1 MVLELTTLTVRQEQ
15 AESFERS
22 LLAALELLRRAAGC
36 LRADALRS
44 HEDPARYLL
53 MVRWRSIDDH
63 MVGFR
68 GGEEFASFRRLLAP
82 FYAARPSMEHF
93 GEIAGN

>member
-1 MVLELTTLTVRQEQ
+1 MLELTTLTVRREQ
-15 AESFERS
+15 ADSFECS
-22 LLAALELLRRAAGC
+22 LLAALELLRSAAGC

-44 HEDPARYLL
+44 HEDPSRYLL

-68 GGEEFASFRRLLAP
+68 EGDDFASFRAMLVP
-82 FYAARPSMEHF
+82 FYAGQPSMEHF
-93 GEIAGN
+93 VEITGD

>member
-1 MVLELTTLTVRQEQ
+1 MVLELTTLTVRPEQ

-22 LLAALELLRRAAGC
+22 LLAALELHRRAAGC
-36 LRADALRS
+36 LRADAVRS

-68 GGEEFASFRRLLAP
+68 GGKDFASFRAMLAP
-82 FYAARPSMEHF
+82 FYAGRPSMEHF
-93 GEIAGN
+93 VEIAEN